1 VAESGTAGGTPLA
14 LQFIEGI
21 NDVAQQV
28 ETIGDLNRGRPLWT
42 VSYLADGAVGT
53 TLTSVT
59 VAWN

>member
-28 ETIGDLNRGRPLWT
+28 ETIGDLNRGRRSQTDSLSDPVAAVTRDDLGT
-42 VSYLADGAVGT
+42 GVLA
-53 TLTSVT
+53 
-59 VAWN
+59 